1 MRGDAPQAFIT
12 SEIFLFMAT
21 TLLALL
27 DDIASVLDDI
37 SAYSKV
43 AASKTAPVIGDD
55 LALNAQQVTGVNANR
70 ELPIIWQVAKGSLL
84 NKVILVPLALLIS
97 AVYPPL
103 VQYLLMIGGA
113 YLCFEGAEKLWHSW
127 FARGREAQ
135 QAFRSINEQEKIKGA
150 VRTDFILSAEIVVI
164 ALGAMAGATFFT
176 QVVSLSLFAIAITV
190 FIYGLV
196 ALIVKIDDLGLFWL
210 QEKSGVRP
218 VLGRA
223 LLWFAPRLMK
233 TLSILGTIAMFL
245 VGGGII
251 AHGWPWLH
259 HVEESLLALIPDST
273 QWLASALAQG
283 FAGLLIGIFL
293 IACMALFGHARARFS
308 KP

>member
-1 MRGDAPQAFIT
+1 
-12 SEIFLFMAT
+12 MAT

-55 LALNAQQVTGVNANR
+55 LALNAQQVTGVGANR

-103 VQYLLMIGGA
+103 VEYLLIIGGA
-113 YLCFEGAEKLWHSW
+113 YLCYEGAEKLWHSW
-127 FARGREAQ
+127 FSHGKEAQ
-135 QAFRSINEQEKIKGA
+135 KVFREIDEKEKIRGA

-164 ALGAMAGATFFT
+164 ALGAMAGASFGT
-176 QVVSLSLFAIAITV
+176 QVLSLSLFAIAITV

-196 ALIVKIDDLGLFWL
+196 ALIVKIDDLGLYWL
-210 QEKSGVRP
+210 QLKAGVRFA
-218 VLGRA
+218 LGKA

-233 TLSILGTIAMFL
+233 LLSIFGTIAMFL

-259 HVEESLLALIPDST
+259 HLEITLLSFIPDAAE
-273 QWLASALAQG
+273 WLVSALAQG
-283 FAGLLIGIFL
+283 AAGLLIGIIL
-293 IACMALFGHARARFS
+293 VACIAVLGHARARFV
-308 KP
+308 K

>member
-1 MRGDAPQAFIT
+1 
-12 SEIFLFMAT
+12 MAT

-55 LALNAQQVTGVNANR
+55 LALNAQQVTGVQANR

-127 FARGREAQ
+127 FAHGREAQ
-135 QAFRSINEQEKIKGA
+135 KAFRLIDEQEKIKGA

-164 ALGAMAGATFFT
+164 ALGAMAGASFFT
-176 QVVSLSLFAIAITV
+176 QVVSLSSFAIAITV

-196 ALIVKIDDLGLFWL
+196 ALIVKIDDLGLYWL

-218 VLGRA
+218 VFGKA

-259 HVEESLLALIPDST
+259 HVEASLLSFIPDSA

-293 IACMALFGHARARFS
+293 IACMGLFGHARARFS